1 MSAAN
6 TNNPKTADKNDA
18 EGQGERRHERALNSA
33 DDVIVG
39 DGRGVESAEGKE
51 KGDEDAEGKESEEA
65 EGKEEG
71 DEEAVPQGG
80 VEEGAEGEGEEE
92 AGSNGGEELAEGKG
106 GVKEGAKGEGGAK
119 GDEEA
124 GSDVQG
130 LNRESEVTAVGSV
143 AVEKTKDEA
152 DHGRVE
158 HVEAGIST
166 SESVEGA
173 EGEKQAMKE
182 SAGEK
187 EGSVDGIK
195 GEEGGEVVAP
205 LLLLSKLG
213 LVEFAGILRVH
224 ANQKYRC
231 MPTQIFW
238 IIYMYMQ
245 LFILNACARIIS
257 CQRPSKTRLEMQPRI
272 SAMSS
277 ML

>member
-1 MSAAN
+1 
-6 TNNPKTADKNDA
+6 
-18 EGQGERRHERALNSA
+18 
-33 DDVIVG
+33 
-39 DGRGVESAEGKE
+39 VESAEGKE

-65 EGKEEG
+65 EAKEEG
-71 DEEAVPQGG
+71 DEKAVPQGG

-92 AGSNGGEELAEGKG
+92 AGSNGGEKLAEGKG
-106 GVKEGAKGEGGAK
+106 GVKEGAK

-213 LVEFAGILRVH
+213 LVESLQVFYVCTQIKNIVACPRKYSGLFTCTCNCSFLMRVH
-224 ANQKYRC
+224 A
-231 MPTQIFW
+231 
-238 IIYMYMQ
+238 
-245 LFILNACARIIS
+245 
-257 CQRPSKTRLEMQPRI
+257 
-272 SAMSS
+272 
-277 ML
+277 

>member
-1 MSAAN
+1 LYSNHKEYFVSAAN

-18 EGQGERRHERALNSA
+18 EGQGERRHEGALNSA

-92 AGSNGGEELAEGKG
+92 AGS
-106 GVKEGAKGEGGAK
+106 
-119 GDEEA
+119 
-124 GSDVQG
+124 DVQG
-130 LNRESEVTAVGSV
+130 LNRESKVTAVGSV

-195 GEEGGEVVAP
+195 GEEGGEDVAP